1 MLLRGEVDRVYLDAP
16 DLLHLRHAGP
26 AVELTKHNLRDVVL
40 WNIGAEKAN
49 LDHSTFTLTSPQAQP
64 KP

>member
-40 WNIGAEKAN
+40 WNIGAEKA
-49 LDHSTFTLTSPQAQP
+49 STSRHGRPLNPYSTLFLT
-64 KP
+64 